1 MPGLTRYTFGAS
13 ATCAD
18 GACGRVS
25 RVVIDPAT
33 MTVTHLVVEPDDPHQ
48 LGRLVPLD
56 LLDATPDAIGLGCTM
71 TEFYRLP
78 DAENT
83 QPGRGTGRPARY
95 LTARHDM
102 GIGVYSPCP
111 QTFTYDVLPAG
122 KVALRGD
129 DPVDAIDGHIG
140 HVTGVATDAGSS
152 QVAYLLLHEGHP
164 LAKNIAIPVSAV
176 TRIDAGIQV
185 GITKHDVKHLPP
197 VKLQ

>member
-1 MPGLTRYTFGAS
+1 MSELTRYTFGAS
-13 ATCAD
+13 VKCAD
-18 GACGRVS
+18 EACGRVS

-56 LLDATPDAIGLGCTM
+56 LLDVAPGAIGIGCTM
-71 TEFYRLP
+71 TEFYQLP
-78 DAENT
+78 HAENT

-95 LTARHDM
+95 MAGRSGL
-102 GIGVYSPCP
+102 GVYGPGP

-140 HVTGVATDAGSS
+140 HITGVAADPASR

-164 LAKNIAIPVSAV
+164 LGKDIAIPVSAA

-197 VKLQ
+197 AKFQ